1 MADDLV
7 TWLDGLFDAPA
18 TSPAPEH
25 QQGRPDAALPVSAAP
40 VGPADALALPWCTN
54 EGAAVSGPLHAPGSG
69 SAGPVPLLC
78 RACRWLLSGRC
89 GHDASAVAVP
99 GDAMAARCHHFQPVG
114 GVTIGRVWLWR
125 VSLADGR
132 LVWCSHLPEANQSE
146 AIAAARAAYGSDVQ
160 AVAPLPGFD
169 AFPE

>member
-40 VGPADALALPWCTN
+40 VGPADALALSWCAN
-54 EGAAVSGPLHAPGSG
+54 EGAAVSGPLHAPACGPD
-69 SAGPVPLLC
+69 GPVPLLC
-78 RACRWLLSGRC
+78 RACRWLVSGRC
-89 GHDASAVAVP
+89 GQCPGAAAMP
-99 GDAMAARCHHFQPVG
+99 GDVMAARCHDFQPVD
-114 GVTIGRVWLWR
+114 GVTVGRVWLWR
-125 VSLADGR
+125 VSLAGGR